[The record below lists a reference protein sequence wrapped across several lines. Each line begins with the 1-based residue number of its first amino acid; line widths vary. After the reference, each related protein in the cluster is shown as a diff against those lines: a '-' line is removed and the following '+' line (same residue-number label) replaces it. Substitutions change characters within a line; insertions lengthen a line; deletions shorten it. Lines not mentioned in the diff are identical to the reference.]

1 MARLHQDRIMLALC
15 QVEELLTQLFA
26 GAQAPVPVMKSD
38 EAPER
43 PEEVASLSSLLA
55 QRVGPAIGFSGFVR
69 GHALGHHQ
77 QLSQHELERELT
89 LGALG
94 ALRQHREERQPRPEG
109 GDGFG
114 IGIPLCRIITGL
126 LPILD
131 GPPDLTA
138 ALEMESQPGSDLPRL
153 CTIPCL
159 QAHTNTPVELHPP
172 RRPYLLVQYLP
183 VERMRK

>member
-1 MARLHQDRIMLALC
+1 M
-15 QVEELLTQLFA
+15 
-26 GAQAPVPVMKSD
+26 
-38 EAPER
+38 
-43 PEEVASLSSLLA
+43 
-55 QRVGPAIGFSGFVR
+55 
-69 GHALGHHQ
+69 
-77 QLSQHELERELT
+77 

-138 ALEMESQPGSDLPRL
+138 ALEVESQPGGDLPRL

-159 QAHTNTPVELHPP
+159 QAHANAPVELHPP
-172 RRPYLLVQYLP
+172 RRPYLLVQHLP
-183 VERMRK
+183 VERMRKLIAPTAGAIRPLAQADVVKEMPLRRQLFTRHLDVLHRTLGPRRDRRYGKS